1 MKCLLKVLPT
11 GLSRDFTW
19 VMTMANS
26 SKKNMG
32 HSCSWASH
40 LGKWWAR
47 WLSIHCSDFQKS
59 VESRLTTLKAKLA
72 F

>member
-1 MKCLLKVLPT
+1 MKCLLKVLPS
-11 GLSRDFTW
+11 GLSQDFTL

-32 HSCSWASH
+32 HSCSLVSH

-47 WLSIHCSDFQKS
+47 WLSSHCSDFQKS
-59 VESRLTTLKAKLA
+59 VESRLPTLEAKLA